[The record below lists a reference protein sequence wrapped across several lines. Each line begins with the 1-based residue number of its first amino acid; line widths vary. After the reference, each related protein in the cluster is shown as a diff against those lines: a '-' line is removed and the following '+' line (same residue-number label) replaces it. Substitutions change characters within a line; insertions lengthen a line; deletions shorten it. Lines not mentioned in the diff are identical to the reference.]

1 MEYKEYRL
9 MAIKTTNAEKM
20 NKAILEKVERILD
33 NIEYG
38 RSVRIVITAEMG
50 SLPDVDYR
58 VTELINWD
66 SEDND

>member
-1 MEYKEYRL
+1 

-20 NKAILEKVERILD
+20 NKAILDKVERILN

-38 RSVRIVITAEMG
+38 KSVRIVINAELG

-66 SEDND
+66 SEDQD

>member
-1 MEYKEYRL
+1 
-9 MAIKTTNAEKM
+9 MAIKTTNVEKM
-20 NKAILEKVERILD
+20 NKAILEKVERILG

-38 RSVRIVITAEMG
+38 RAVRIVINAELG
-50 SLPDVDYR
+50 SLPDIEYR

>member
-1 MEYKEYRL
+1 
-9 MAIKTTNAEKM
+9 MAIKTTNVEKM

>member
-1 MEYKEYRL
+1 

>member
-1 MEYKEYRL
+1 

-20 NKAILEKVERILD
+20 NKAILEKVERILN

-38 RSVRIVITAEMG
+38 RSVRIVINAELG
-50 SLPDVDYR
+50 GLPDVDYR

-66 SEDND
+66 SEDNAQ